1 VTSGSDWLTVTLPTS
16 YSSMVVVAS
25 ANYDNSSAP
34 AAVRI
39 RNAAG
44 NSFDVRVENVNTGAA
59 LSGIPVHYVVV
70 EEGVY
75 TEADDG
81 VKMEAVK
88 FTSTVTDDN
97 NSWVGESRSYANS
110 YTNPVVIGQVMSAN
124 DADFSIFWARGASR
138 TAPPDS
144 STLYVGKHVAE
155 DPDNT
160 RADET
165 IGYIVI
171 EAGNGAIGDTGYA
184 AGLGADTIKGVGD
197 GPPYTYAISG
207 METADV
213 AVVSQAAMDGNNGG
227 WAVLYGPDP
236 VSSGALKLAID
247 EDQLADSE
255 RNHTTEQVAY
265 LVFGDLIP
273 SSPDPYL
280 EKGVVTDVSNT
291 AWTTV
296 PLAHTYNSMVVVA
309 AVNYDNS
316 QPPMVVRIQNAD
328 GNSFDVRVQRVDGST
343 DALTNVSVHFLAVE
357 EGVYNTADHGV
368 KMEAVK
374 YISTVTDS
382 DGSWAGEDRGYSNS
396 YTNPVVLGQVMT
408 SNDADW
414 SVFWARGSSSTNPP
428 DSSTLRTGKH
438 VAEDPDTTRA
448 DETIGYIVIEAGSGS
463 ISGIAYTAALGAD
476 SVKGITN
483 GPPFSYTLSDLN
495 SASAA
500 IISSAGMDGGN
511 GGWPVLYGAT
521 PVTSSTLNLAID
533 EDQLNDSERSHIT
546 EQVAYIV
553 FE

>member
-1 VTSGSDWLTVTLPTS
+1 MVSTDGWTTVTLPDS
-16 YSSMVVVAS
+16 YSSMVVIAS
-25 ANYDNSSAP
+25 PNYDSSSAP

-39 RNAAG
+39 KNAAG
-44 NSFDVRVENVNTGAA
+44 NSFDVMVQNVNTGAA
-59 LSGIPVHYVVV
+59 ISGVPVHYLVV

-75 TEADDG
+75 NENDDG

-97 NSWVGESRSYANS
+97 NSWVGEERSYANS
-110 YTNPVVIGQVMSAN
+110 YTNPVVIGQVMTAN
-124 DADFSIFWARGASR
+124 DPDFSTFWARGASR

-144 STLYVGKHVAE
+144 STLYVGKQVAE
-155 DPDNT
+155 DTDNT
-160 RADET
+160 RADEV
-165 IGYIVI
+165 IGYLVI
-171 EAGNGAIGDTGYA
+171 EAGNGTIGEQGYA
-184 AGLGADTIKGVGD
+184 AGLGTDSVRGVGD
-197 GPPYTYAISG
+197 TPPYSYGISG
-207 METADV
+207 LQNASTAI
-213 AVVSQAAMDGNNGG
+213 VSQAAMDGNNGG
-227 WAVLYGPDP
+227 WAVLYGSDP
-236 VSSGALKLAID
+236 VSAGTLQLAID
-247 EDQLADSE
+247 EDQIGDSE

-265 LVFGDLIP
+265 IVFGDLIT
-273 SSPDPYL
+273 SSDPYL
-280 EKGVVTDVSNT
+280 QEGVVSGVTNT
-291 AWTTV
+291 AWTQVT
-296 PLAHTYNSMVVVA
+296 LDHTYNAMVVVA
-309 AVNYDNS
+309 SPNYDNS

-343 DALTNVSVHFLAVE
+343 DALTNVSVHFLVVE

-374 YISTVTDS
+374 YTSTVTDS
-382 DGSWAGEDRGYSNS
+382 DSSWVGEPRGYSNS

-408 SNDADW
+408 NNDADW
-414 SVFWARGSSSTNPP
+414 SVFWARGSSATNPP

-483 GPPFSYTLSDLN
+483 GPPFSYSLSGLS

-500 IISSAGMDGGN
+500 IISSAAMDGGN

-521 PVTSSTLNLAID
+521 PVTADTLNLAID
-533 EDQLNDSERSHIT
+533 EDQINDSERSHIT